1 MVLFDIKSAYPSVSH
16 ELLLH
21 CLKGIGFCERALKWI
36 SCFISNKKQ
45 YVTIEDSKSDQKPID
60 CGLLQGDNLSQT
72 FFSIVINEIVD
83 VIRNCKMHLYAD
95 DLMIYKE
102 CDMTELNG
110 TVAEVNED
118 IKGING

>member
-1 MVLFDIKSAYPSVSH
+1 MRKSLQNNRVVILVLFDIKSAYPSVSH

-21 CLKGIGFCERALKWI
+21 CLKGIGFCERALKWK

-72 FFSIVINEIVD
+72 FFSMVINEIVD
-83 VIRNCKMHLYAD
+83 VIL
-95 DLMIYKE
+95 
-102 CDMTELNG
+102 ELQN
-110 TVAEVNED
+110 AL
-118 IKGING
+118 ICR